1 VGAADDAA
9 VCVEEFTG
17 ASGDVDGSA
26 PDNQVLQNYL
36 SLLNAVIFVVPSIW
50 TRLDLNDKPLPTTYE
65 HHQPPTKLDGTTWR
79 STQGHSSRGGT
90 CLAAARNF
98 LVGLA
103 VKLLKIS
110 LRRRRQSVLSWLG
123 S

>member
-50 TRLDLNDKPLPTTYE
+50 TRLDLNDKPLLTNLRV
-65 HHQPPTKLDGTTWR
+65 PPAPHNARRDDVAVNARTLK
-79 STQGHSSRGGT
+79 QGRH
-90 CLAAARNF
+90 L
-98 LVGLA
+98 
-103 VKLLKIS
+103 
-110 LRRRRQSVLSWLG
+110 LG
-123 S
+123 SS